1 MNVGCRRRAEA
12 GAVDLATTCTRRRK
26 SMSLEVEDTPWHPS
40 LGRREVEGKQRKEVE
55 LQVYTHRGQYVKK
68 A

>member
-1 MNVGCRRRAEA
+1 
-12 GAVDLATTCTRRRK
+12 
-26 SMSLEVEDTPWHPS
+26 MSLEVEDTPWHPS

-68 A
+68 T